1 MLLRTHLVFSV
12 FLYLMLVEH
21 LSFSFV
27 FVIFLLLGT
36 MFVDIDHKKSKIGN
50 RWYLRPLQLFLS
62 HRGIVHTL
70 LGGIVLSGLIYFFNR
85 VAGLGFGFGYLSHL
99 FLDMLTIQGVA
110 LFRPLS
116 KKKIGLGLRTGGLIE
131 EIIFVLLL
139 LADVYLFFRV
149 VF

>member
-12 FLYLMLVEH
+12 FLYFLLIEY

-27 FVIFLLLGT
+27 FVAFVLFGT
-36 MFVDIDHKKSKIGN
+36 MFVDIDSRKSKFGKFF
-50 RWYLRPLQLFLS
+50 LFRPLQWFVS
-62 HRGIVHTL
+62 HRGAFHTL
-70 LGGIVLSGLIYFFNR
+70 LGGMVLSGLIYFFNKN
-85 VAGLGFGFGYLSHL
+85 AGMGFGFGYLSHL
-99 FLDMLTIQGVA
+99 FLDMLTVQGIA
-110 LFRPLS
+110 LFRPLT
-116 KKKIGLGLRTGGLIE
+116 KKKIGFGLRTGGLIE